1 MISRGAYPVRKAG
14 IKGWMKDL
22 RIEDAEIE
30 NTDPPW
36 FRLRAVAVHLYTA
49 SGAVLALLILIAA
62 YEGDAVRALWL
73 MLASLLIDST
83 DGLLARRLRV
93 SEALPFFDGALLDN
107 IVDYMT
113 YVFAPMVLLWSGGY
127 LPEGTFGVMLA
138 ALPLVASSYQF
149 CRVDAKTDDHFFLG
163 FPSYFNVV
171 AFYAIV
177 FEPGEGTLASVL
189 VVCSV
194 LVFVPIRYVYP
205 TRTVALRRLTL
216 FLSGLWLMSYA
227 AILVQM
233 PEEVEPLF
241 LGFSVLYLFYYF
253 GLSFY
258 LSAKMLE
265 EHQEQGVAESR
276 DGRLRRGIRVRN
288 RPKTFKHGPNASLSD
303 DSSLRR

>member
-1 MISRGAYPVRKAG
+1 MN
-14 IKGWMKDL
+14 DL
-22 RIEDAEIE
+22 SVQDAKMET
-30 NTDPPW
+30 TDPPW
-36 FRLRAVAVHLYTA
+36 FRVRAAFVHLYTA
-49 SGAVLALLILIAA
+49 SGVVLALLILIAA
-62 YEGDAVRALWL
+62 YEGDALRALWL
-73 MLASLLIDST
+73 MLASLIIDST

-113 YVFAPMVLLWSGGY
+113 YVFAPIVLLWSGGY

-149 CRVDAKTDDHFFLG
+149 CRVDAKTDDHYFLG

-177 FEPGEGTLASVL
+177 FEVSAAVL
-189 VVCSV
+189 SAVVVICSV

-258 LSAKMLE
+258 LSAKLLE
-265 EHQEQGVAESR
+265 ERQEQGATESSDR
-276 DGRLRRGIRVRN
+276 RLRGAIRVRN
-288 RPKTFKHGPNASLSD
+288 RPKTFKHGPHASLSD